1 MSKDKRNSLLL
12 LGTVSAF
19 IIIIVM
25 SLPNLTLSPGQPFAL
40 EQAQLGID
48 GISTT
53 LPGGEVFI
61 WVVRGIIGLALI
73 IFPLYV
79 VFSLF
84 TPEGRKRLIG
94 DIVVIGFLLLLT
106 SFIQK
111 LPAKDQKQEPKP
123 VNLSPQNLSG
133 DSGLPISVFSPTPP
147 AWLTPAVI
155 LIGSV
160 LVVIVV
166 FVAIRFFRRT
176 PPSDFSLDELA
187 QEAQNAIGALN
198 TGGDL
203 KVTVIHCY
211 REMTRIVKQQKGI
224 ERDATM
230 TVREFEDHLVG
241 TGLPQEALKTL
252 TRLFEQVR
260 YGGALA
266 GSQEEQLALSCLT
279 DIVNACMVIGGRHEA
294 GY

>member
-1 MSKDKRNSLLL
+1 MSKAKRNSLLL
-12 LGTVSAF
+12 LGAVSAL
-19 IIIIVM
+19 IIILAMTI
-25 SLPNLTLSPGQPFAL
+25 PNLILSPGQPFSL
-40 EQAQLGID
+40 EQGQMGVPSAIAP
-48 GISTT
+48 
-53 LPGGEVFI
+53 LPGGPAFI
-61 WVVRGIIGLALI
+61 WIIRGIIGLTLI

-84 TPEGRKRLIG
+84 TLEGRKRLIV
-94 DIVVIGFLLLLT
+94 DTVVIGILLLLT

-111 LPAKDQKQEPKP
+111 LPVKDQKQEPQP
-123 VNLSPQNLSG
+123 INLAPQNLNI
-133 DSGLPISVFSPTPP
+133 DSGLQISVFSPTPP
-147 AWLTPAVI
+147 TWLTPAVI
-155 LIGSV
+155 LSGSV

-166 FVAIRFFRRT
+166 FVAIRFFRRA
-176 PPSDFSLDELA
+176 PPTDFSLDELA
-187 QEAQNAIGALN
+187 QEARNAIESLN

-224 ERDATM
+224 ERYATM

-241 TGLPQEALKTL
+241 IGLPQEALKTL

-266 GSQEEQLALSCLT
+266 GSQEEQLALTCLT
-279 DIVNACMVIGGRHEA
+279 DIVNACMVNGGRHEA

>member
-1 MSKDKRNSLLL
+1 MSKAKRNSLLL
-12 LGTVSAF
+12 LGTVSVL
-19 IIIIVM
+19 IIIIAM

-40 EQAQLGID
+40 EQAQLGIG
-48 GISTT
+48 GISAT
-53 LPGGEVFI
+53 LPGGQALV
-61 WVVRGIIGLALI
+61 WVIRGIIGLALI

-84 TPEGRKRLIG
+84 TPEGRKRLIA
-94 DIVVIGFLLLLT
+94 DIILIGILLLLT

-111 LPAKDQKQEPKP
+111 LPAKEQKQEPQP
-123 VNLSPQNLSG
+123 INVAPQNLNG

-147 AWLTPAVI
+147 TWLTPAVI

-160 LVVIVV
+160 LVVIII
-166 FVAIRFFRRT
+166 FIAIRFFQRI
-176 PPSDFSLDELA
+176 PSSDFSLEELA
-187 QEAQNAIGALN
+187 QEAQNAIQSLN

-211 REMTRIVKQQKGI
+211 HEMTRIVKQQKGI

-266 GSQEEQLALSCLT
+266 GGQEEKLALSCLT

-294 GY
+294 G